1 MLKVPHTY
9 NEWMKCLDAFRD
21 EKMENEALYAMM
33 QGSIEWQSGVAER
46 FTKSIFD
53 LIEYKLNIMQNNF
66 NNRISKPAKSS
77 REIERNLLYARRE
90 FKRLMVFSEIKVF
103 PQELCQ
109 HIESYITKTADAMQN
124 SLLDSAKRDRTGVIA
139 SLVRK
144 NPVNKFNDVEVKE
157 HSVSQ
162 VIDTDEER
170 ASSAN
175 NGHIGAKRR
184 ILF

>member
-9 NEWMKCLDAFRD
+9 NEWMNCLDAFRD
-21 EKMENEALYAMM
+21 EKMESEALYAMM
-33 QGSIEWQSGVAER
+33 QGSIEWQSGIAER

-66 NNRISKPAKSS
+66 NNRISKPAKSNM
-77 REIERNLLYARRE
+77 EIERNLLYARRE
-90 FKRLMVFSEIKVF
+90 FKRLMVLSKIKVF

-109 HIESYITKTADAMQN
+109 HIEGYITKTADAMQN

-144 NPVNKFNDVEVKE
+144 NPVNKFSDVEVKQC
-157 HSVSQ
+157 SVTRGS
-162 VIDTDEER
+162 DTDIER
-170 ASSAN
+170 TNRAN
-175 NGHIGAKRR
+175 SGPIGARRR

>member
-1 MLKVPHTY
+1 MFKAPHTY
-9 NEWMKCLDAFRD
+9 NEWMNCLDAFRD

-66 NNRISKPAKSS
+66 NNRISNPVKSNI
-77 REIERNLLYARRE
+77 EIERNLLYARRE
-90 FKRLMVFSEIKVF
+90 FKRLMMLSKIKVL
-103 PQELCQ
+103 PEELCQ
-109 HIESYITKTADAMQN
+109 YIESYITKTADTMQN
-124 SLLDSAKRDRTGVIA
+124 SLLDSAKRDRTGVIL

-144 NPVNKFNDVEVKE
+144 NPVNKFNDIEVKQYL
-157 HSVSQ
+157 VN
-162 VIDTDEER
+162 IDEEKINKVN
-170 ASSAN
+170 SGDS
-175 NGHIGAKRR
+175 GAKRR

>member
-9 NEWMKCLDAFRD
+9 NEWMNCLDAFRD
-21 EKMENEALYAMM
+21 EKMESEALYAMM

-53 LIEYKLNIMQNNF
+53 LIQYKLNIMQNNF
-66 NNRISKPAKSS
+66 NNRISKPAKSNM
-77 REIERNLLYARRE
+77 EIERNLLYARRE
-90 FKRLMVFSEIKVF
+90 FKRLMVLSKIKVF

-144 NPVNKFNDVEVKE
+144 NPVNKFSDVEVKQC
-157 HSVSQ
+157 SVTRGE
-162 VIDTDEER
+162 DTDIER
-170 ASSAN
+170 TNRAN
-175 NGHIGAKRR
+175 SGPIGAKRR